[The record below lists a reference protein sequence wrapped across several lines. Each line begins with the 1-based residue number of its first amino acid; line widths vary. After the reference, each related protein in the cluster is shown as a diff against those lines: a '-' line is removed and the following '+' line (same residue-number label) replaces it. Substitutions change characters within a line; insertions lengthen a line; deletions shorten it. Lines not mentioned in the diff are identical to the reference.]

1 MRTMTAVLCGL
12 IGIAF
17 APAVFADAKENTVVQ
32 TITIDASPDVVW
44 EVAGDFVGLDR
55 WYPFIVSSRRVLGT
69 NRQVGCIRELTRSN
83 GTKVSCI
90 RELTRSN
97 GTKVEEKL
105 IDYNPWKY
113 TLTYTYAGGQ
123 PLTSDYFAT
132 LTIKDAGAGKSLVEW
147 KARFKRLSYW
157 TDEAPPGQED
167 ATLVKLLTGAYQKGL
182 ENLKRV
188 VEGSAF

>member
-1 MRTMTAVLCGL
+1 MRRMTAGLCGL

-17 APAVFADAKENTVVQ
+17 APAVFADAKENTVLQ

-55 WYPFIVSSRRVLGT
+55 WYPFIVSSKRVLGT

-83 GTKVSCI
+83 GTKV
-90 RELTRSN
+90 
-97 GTKVEEKL
+97 EEKL
-105 IDYNPWKY
+105 IDYNPWEY

-188 VEGSAF
+188 VEGSMP